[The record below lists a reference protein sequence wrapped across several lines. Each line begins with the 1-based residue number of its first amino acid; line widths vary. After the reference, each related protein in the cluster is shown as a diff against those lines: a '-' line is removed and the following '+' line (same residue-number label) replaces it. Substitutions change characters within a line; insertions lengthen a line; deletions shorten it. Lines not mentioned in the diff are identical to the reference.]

1 MLDGGRS
8 TAAGAKCGV
17 PPDLAGAPMKA
28 TAIVAGI
35 GVLAAVLLSL
45 VLGMGGQP
53 SPSGAP
59 TASAAPSASSSSSS
73 APTSSPAGSPTPSP
87 VSTPAPPSTSVP
99 TARPAPTPVPTPRPA
114 RIRSFTGPESVD
126 CADSEFSG
134 FIRLRWEVVRATGVT
149 ISIDGPGI
157 YDRYDDTAGSAVVPF
172 ACGDETHTYLLTTVG
187 GVGTP
192 DTAKLVI
199 GVSAG

>member
-1 MLDGGRS
+1 
-8 TAAGAKCGV
+8 
-17 PPDLAGAPMKA
+17 MKA

-35 GVLAAVLLSL
+35 GVLAAILLSL
-45 VLGMGGQP
+45 VLGMGGPP

-59 TASAAPSASSSSSS
+59 TASAAPSASSAASST
-73 APTSSPAGSPTPSP
+73 PTSSPAGSPAPSAAA
-87 VSTPAPPSTSVP
+87 SPAPPPPPVP
-99 TARPAPTPVPTPRPA
+99 TTEPPPTPAPTPRPA

-134 FIRLRWEVVRATGVT
+134 FIRLKWEVVRATGVT

-157 YDRYDDTAGSAVVPF
+157 YDRYDDTTGSADVPF
-172 ACGDETHTYLLTTVG
+172 ACNGGSHTYLLTTVG
-187 GVGTP
+187 GVGAP
-192 DTAKLVI
+192 DTAELVI